1 MHDNLWTLL
10 IIPVIVVVIGLIIE
24 YWIIQP
30 LRRAKFS
37 LISNKPISRDWMS
50 AIKKA
55 VKEFRRCRGEAVFFL
70 SKERIKVEQVH
81 IEKGRATLTLAVMPK
96 SSPLFYGSVSW
107 MFNLMG
113 IFPRMI
119 GKYEVTIDRT
129 GDILKIDSLPIE
141 ESGRYGEPFLG
152 RVAQDSKPRPKGI
165 FLKEVKK
172 PITEVTHE
180 GLKVRI
186 EFVVENWGEATK
198 IYPHVEYKVAEFRAG
213 KYEGRV
219 VQSPVSWEVDLQ
231 ARSTTPIAFDAVFD
245 AMTILLTKPPNKVKV
260 KLYRKPRKRT

>member
-1 MHDNLWTLL
+1 MQDNLWTLL
-10 IIPVIVVVIGLIIE
+10 VIPVIVVVIGLIIE

-37 LISNKPISRDWMS
+37 SISNKPISRDWMS

-55 VKEFRRCRGEAVFFL
+55 VKEFQRWRGEAVLFL
-70 SKERIKVEQVH
+70 SKERVKVEQVH

-96 SSPLFYGSVSW
+96 SSPLFDGSISW
-107 MFNLMG
+107 MFNLYG

-129 GDILKIDSLPIE
+129 GDILKIESLPIE
-141 ESGRYGEPFLG
+141 ESGKYGEPLLG
-152 RVAQDSKPRPKGI
+152 RDAQDYKPRHKKGI

-172 PITEVTHE
+172 PTTKVTYE

-186 EFVVENWGEATK
+186 EFIIENWGEAAK
-198 IYPHVEYKVAEFRAG
+198 IYPHIEYKVAELRGG
-213 KYEGRV
+213 KYEERV
-219 VQSPVSWEVDLQ
+219 VQSPASWEVDLQ
-231 ARSTTPIAFDAVFD
+231 AWSTTPVAFDAVFD
-245 AMTILLTKPPNKVKV
+245 ATTVLLTKPPNKVKV
-260 KLYRKPRKRT
+260 KLYRKPTK